1 MSHTGL
7 TEVDYQSTGTNS
19 YAQVF
24 TAARQLGLERETM
37 TQLFTRMAFNV
48 AATNNDDHAKN
59 ISFLADSH
67 GHWSLAPAYD
77 LTFAFNP
84 TGEWTNQ
91 HQMSINGKFR
101 GIGYDDLMTAADR
114 FSVQRAKQSLTN
126 IHTALDSWS
135 EYARQAGIPSKQA
148 DTIAKQFHPEVL
160 Q

>member
-1 MSHTGL
+1 MSYTGL
-7 TEVDYQSTGTNS
+7 TGLDYQSTGTNS

-24 TAARQLGLERETM
+24 TTPQQLGLERETM

-84 TGEWTNQ
+84 TGE
-91 HQMSINGKFR
+91 
-101 GIGYDDLMTAADR
+101 
-114 FSVQRAKQSLTN
+114 
-126 IHTALDSWS
+126 
-135 EYARQAGIPSKQA
+135 
-148 DTIAKQFHPEVL
+148 
-160 Q
+160 